1 MAALSQRNNPMKLA
15 TGGHSALGGES
26 GPGKVWLRAMDS
38 ETIATACQWA
48 PPPSLRDLEAG
59 ASGFVAEMIADFTT
73 DTTTRL
79 QHLRRAAANADSSRV
94 RAEVHAIR
102 GSAREMGADA
112 IVRLCVEIE
121 RETPDPNASN
131 IKDCIRELE
140 ARFGEVSRAMAR
152 YSTE

>member
-1 MAALSQRNNPMKLA
+1 MAALSQGNNPMKLA
-15 TGGHSALGGES
+15 TGGHFALGGES
-26 GPGKVWLRAMDS
+26 GPRKVGRRAMDS
-38 ETIATACQWA
+38 ETVATTCQWA
-48 PPPSLRDLEAG
+48 PPQLLRDLETG

-79 QHLRRAAANADSSRV
+79 QHLQRAAANADSSRV

-112 IVRLCVEIE
+112 IVRLCLEIE
-121 RETPDPNASN
+121 LKAPDPNASN

-140 ARFGEVSRAMAR
+140 ARFGEISRAMTR
-152 YSTE
+152 YSRE